1 MNYMYIIITIDLI
14 KRHFLARV
22 KLIALYKQL
31 DKNHIYIHFDKQ
43 NIKYSIYPKHNHLK
57 TNNKYS
63 YIHTHIYT
71 RKHTCA

>member
-22 KLIALYKQL
+22 KLIVLYKQL
-31 DKNHIYIHFDKQ
+31 DKNIIYIHLDKQ
-43 NIKYSIYPKHNHLK
+43 NLKYSIYRKHNHLK
-57 TNNKYS
+57 TNNNYS